1 MKNLFFK
8 YLGKLY
14 SIYLV
19 RKKPKIFD
27 SKKGVEFL
35 QRYAESEVKLLF
47 FRILAKLKGHR
58 LIDNYTDQ
66 KKKSDTVFIVGSGES
81 INDLSEKE
89 WDIIKRHN
97 IIGLNYSFVHP
108 IVPDYFFME
117 MIPYKEM
124 QDFFCEYTRDKYADV
139 DMFFQYKHM
148 IKSGFDLGGYA
159 FQDRCYVH
167 IPHLY
172 PTIYPEILGVYFD
185 DLIESKRLSLG
196 HLIHHN
202 SHIGSAVMF
211 AQVLKFK
218 NIVLLGIDLNKGD
231 YFTDSKIESKVF
243 PPTQD
248 YHKLNRLRTLY
259 NKAKNDFKGKLHPTM
274 NNQLLKE
281 RGCVPMDEYFK
292 VYKKNIADPYL
303 VKLYVNSNKSILSE
317 FIEVFDFDK

>member
-97 IIGLNYSFVHP
+97 IIGLNYS
-108 IVPDYFFME
+108 
-117 MIPYKEM
+117 
-124 QDFFCEYTRDKYADV
+124 
-139 DMFFQYKHM
+139 
-148 IKSGFDLGGYA
+148 
-159 FQDRCYVH
+159 
-167 IPHLY
+167 
-172 PTIYPEILGVYFD
+172 
-185 DLIESKRLSLG
+185 
-196 HLIHHN
+196 
-202 SHIGSAVMF
+202 
-211 AQVLKFK
+211 
-218 NIVLLGIDLNKGD
+218 
-231 YFTDSKIESKVF
+231 
-243 PPTQD
+243 
-248 YHKLNRLRTLY
+248 
-259 NKAKNDFKGKLHPTM
+259 
-274 NNQLLKE
+274 
-281 RGCVPMDEYFK
+281 
-292 VYKKNIADPYL
+292 
-303 VKLYVNSNKSILSE
+303 
-317 FIEVFDFDK
+317 